1 VDAARLVG
9 YTISMESQT
18 APHDPGARPKKKEG
32 GAKLA
37 GPRKASGV
45 KAEVVQWRWRN
56 RIPKG
61 MITLVAGKPDQGKGL
76 FAAHVAADVS
86 NAGGNVLYSA
96 AEDSEGLMTRP
107 RLEAAGADLD
117 RVHLWRFQLP
127 RHGKELGQHVVDMEI
142 DLIVMDP
149 VARHL
154 SGGVSRHSDN
164 IGSVLKPLTDLI
176 ETTGTSVL
184 LIEHALKRVP
194 KSGHPLDAIGGSS
207 SGLPA
212 AARAAFVF
220 GRDPE
225 DEDRRIIAP
234 AKFNLGEW
242 PKAVAFE
249 LDTEELDTVGEIP
262 YLMFE
267 EEVVFDAMRLFQDR
281 RQPGKRGAPNDKRA
295 AAAEWLTTYLA
306 ENGATA
312 AHTVMEDAKQWNMS
326 RKTLERAAA
335 DMGVEKSAGR
345 TSKWDLPDEVKEA
358 LGLEDKPDPDDL
370 PKDEPKK
377 ASDVTS
383 GEKTDRDTM
392 DDALADLLG
401 GKEDSDES

>member
-1 VDAARLVG
+1 
-9 YTISMESQT
+9 M
-18 APHDPGARPKKKEG
+18 
-32 GAKLA
+32 
-37 GPRKASGV
+37 
-45 KAEVVQWRWRN
+45 N

-76 FAAHVAADVS
+76 FAAHVAAEIS
-86 NAGGNVLYSA
+86 NQGGNVLYSA

-107 RLEAAGADLD
+107 RLEAAGANLD
-117 RVHLWRFQLP
+117 RIHLWRFQLP
-127 RHGKELGQHVVDMEI
+127 RHGQELGQYVIDLEI

-220 GRDPE
+220 GRDP
-225 DEDRRIIAP
+225 DDDDRRIIAP

-249 LDTEELDTVGEIP
+249 LDTDEIDKIGEIP
-262 YLMFE
+262 YLLMDE
-267 EEVVFDAMRLFQDR
+267 ELTFDAMRLFEHR
-281 RQPGKRGAPNDKRA
+281 NQPGKRGAPNDKRA

-306 ENGATA
+306 ENGPTPAG
-312 AHTVMEDAKQWNMS
+312 TVMEDAKQWNMS

-358 LGLEDKPDPDDL
+358 LGIEDKPDVDDQ
-370 PKDEPKK
+370 PADEPKK
-377 ASDVTS
+377 ASEIAP
-383 GEKTDRDTM
+383 GEKTHRDEM

-401 GKEDSDES
+401 GDKEDEDGS

>member
-1 VDAARLVG
+1 MTPKRSNVG
-9 YTISMESQT
+9 PTEEE
-18 APHDPGARPKKKEG
+18 RKG
-32 GAKLA
+32 GELA

-45 KAEVVQWRWRN
+45 KAEVVEWRWMK

-61 MITLVAGKPDQGKGL
+61 MLTLVAGKPDQGKGL
-76 FAAHVAADVS
+76 FAAYIAAEIS
-86 NAGGNVLYSA
+86 QAGGNVLYSA

-107 RLEAAGADLD
+107 RLEAAGANLD
-117 RVHLWRFQLP
+117 NVHLWRFQLP
-127 RHGKELGQHVVDMEI
+127 RHGKELGQYVLDLDI

-154 SGGVSRHSDN
+154 SGGISRHSDN

-176 ETTGTSVL
+176 ESTGTSVL

-220 GRDPE
+220 GIDP
-225 DEDRRIIAP
+225 DDPDRRVIAP

-249 LDTEELDTVGEIP
+249 LDTEELKLNTDHGTVEADVP
-262 YLMFE
+262 YLLLD
-267 EEVVFDAMRLFQDR
+267 EEVVFDPMRLFQGR
-281 RQPGKRGAPNDKRA
+281 TAPGKRGAPNDKRA

-306 ENGATA
+306 ENGASA
-312 AHTVMEDAKQWNMS
+312 AGPVMEDAKQWNMS

-335 DMGVEKSAGR
+335 DMGVEKTSGR
-345 TSKWDLPDEVKEA
+345 NSKWDLPDEVKEA
-358 LGLEDKPDPDDL
+358 LGIEAKPDVDDTPPDS
-370 PKDEPKK
+370 PKK
-377 ASDVTS
+377 ASDVTP
-383 GEKTDRDTM
+383 GEKTQRDTM

-401 GKEDSDES
+401 GKEDGDE

>member
-1 VDAARLVG
+1 
-9 YTISMESQT
+9 
-18 APHDPGARPKKKEG
+18 
-32 GAKLA
+32 LA

-45 KAEVVQWRWRN
+45 KAEVVEWRWMN

-61 MITLVAGKPDQGKGL
+61 MITLLAGKPDQGKGL
-76 FAAHVAADVS
+76 FAAHVAAEVS
-86 NAGGNVLYSA
+86 QAGGNVLYSA

-117 RVHLWRFQLP
+117 RIHLWRFQLP
-127 RHGKELGQHVVDMEI
+127 RHGQELGQYVVELGI

-164 IGSVLKPLTDLI
+164 IGSVLKPLTDMI
-176 ETTGTSVL
+176 EVTGTSVL

-220 GRDPE
+220 GIDP
-225 DEDRRIIAP
+225 DDGNRRVMAP

-242 PKAVAFE
+242 PKALAFE
-249 LDTEELDTVGEIP
+249 LDTEDLPYVGDIPFLMLDEELH
-262 YLMFE
+262 Y
-267 EEVVFDAMRLFQDR
+267 DAMRLFQAR
-281 RQPGKRGAPNDKRA
+281 ATPGKRGAPNDKRA

-306 ENGATA
+306 ENGAKPA
-312 AHTVMEDAKQWNMS
+312 GVVMEDAKQWNMS

-335 DMGVEKSAGR
+335 DMGVVKSAGR
-345 TSKWDLPDEVKEA
+345 TSTWDLPDEVKEA
-358 LGLEDKPDPDDL
+358 LGIEDKPDPDDL
-370 PKDEPKK
+370 PADEPKK
-377 ASDVTS
+377 ASEIEA
-383 GEKTDRDTM
+383 GEKTSRDVM

-401 GKEDSDES
+401 NDDE

>member
-1 VDAARLVG
+1 
-9 YTISMESQT
+9 
-18 APHDPGARPKKKEG
+18 
-32 GAKLA
+32 LA

-45 KAEVVQWRWRN
+45 KAEVVEWRWMK

-61 MITLVAGKPDQGKGL
+61 MLVLVAGKPDQGKGL
-76 FAAHVAADVS
+76 FASYLAAEVS

-107 RLEAAGADLD
+107 RLEAVGANLD
-117 RVHLWRFQLP
+117 RIHLWRFQLP
-127 RHGKELGQHVVDMEI
+127 RHGKELGQYVVDLDI

-154 SGGVSRHSDN
+154 SGGISRHSDN
-164 IGSVLKPLTDLI
+164 IGSVLKPMTDLI

-220 GRDPE
+220 GRDPD
-225 DEDRRIIAP
+225 DEDRRILAP

-249 LDTEELDTVGEIP
+249 LDTEELSHVGEIP
-262 YLMFE
+262 YLLMD
-267 EEVVFDAMRLFQDR
+267 EEVVFDPMRLFQGR
-281 RQPGKRGAPNDKRA
+281 TQPGKRA

-306 ENGATA
+306 ENGPTQAG
-312 AHTVMEDAKQWNMS
+312 TVMEDAKQWNMT

-345 TSKWDLPDEVKEA
+345 NSKWDLPEEVKEA
-358 LGLEDKPDPDDL
+358 LGLNSIPDPDDL
-370 PKDEPKK
+370 PVDEPKK
-377 ASDVTS
+377 ASEVEAGGKTKRDV
-383 GEKTDRDTM
+383 M

-401 GKEDSDES
+401 KGDGDES

>member
-1 VDAARLVG
+1 MQSSIV
-9 YTISMESQT
+9 YTLSMTQGKRSRKGMTEEK
-18 APHDPGARPKKKEG
+18 GG
-32 GAKLA
+32 GAVA

-45 KAEVVQWRWRN
+45 KAEVVEWRWMK

-76 FAAHVAADVS
+76 FAAYLAAEIS

-127 RHGKELGQHVVDMEI
+127 RHGKELGQYVVDLDI

-164 IGSVLKPLTDLI
+164 IGSVLRPMTDMI
-176 ETTGTSVL
+176 EKRGTSVL

-212 AARAAFVF
+212 ASRAAFVF
-220 GRDPE
+220 GRDPD

-242 PKAVAFE
+242 PKAVSFE
-249 LDTEELDTVGEIP
+249 LDTEEIPKIGEIP
-262 YLMFE
+262 YLLLD
-267 EEVVFDAMRLFQDR
+267 EEVVFDPMKLFQGR
-281 RQPGKRGAPNDKRA
+281 TQPGKRGAPNDKRA

-306 ENGATA
+306 ENGPTQAGV
-312 AHTVMEDAKQWNMS
+312 VMEDAKQWNMT

-335 DMGVEKSAGR
+335 DMGVEKSSGR
-345 TSKWDLPDEVKEA
+345 NSKWDLPDEVKEA
-358 LGLEDKPDPDDL
+358 LGLEPTPDPDDV
-370 PKDEPKK
+370 PEDEPKK
-377 ASDVTS
+377 ASEIAP
-383 GEKTDRDTM
+383 GEKTSRDTM
-392 DDALADLLG
+392 DEALADLLG
-401 GKEDSDES
+401 KDDGDES

>member
-1 VDAARLVG
+1 MTSEKPTEVG
-9 YTISMESQT
+9 GE
-18 APHDPGARPKKKEG
+18 E
-32 GAKLA
+32 LA

-45 KAEVVQWRWRN
+45 KAEVVEWRWMN

-76 FAAHVAADVS
+76 FAAHVAAEIS
-86 NAGGNVLYSA
+86 QAGGNVLYSA
-96 AEDSEGLMTRP
+96 AEDSEGMMTRP

-127 RHGKELGQHVVDMEI
+127 RHGVELAQYVLEMEI

-154 SGGVSRHSDN
+154 SGGISRFSDN
-164 IGSVLKPLTDLI
+164 IGTVLKPMTDLI
-176 ETTGTSVL
+176 EKTGTSVL

-194 KSGHPLDAIGGSS
+194 KSGSPLDSIGGSS

-220 GRDPE
+220 GRDPD

-249 LDTEELDTVGEIP
+249 LDTTELNKVGEIP
-262 YLMFE
+262 YLMMDE
-267 EEVVFDAMRLFQDR
+267 ELVFDAMRLFEHR
-281 RQPGKRGAPNDKRA
+281 NQPGKRGAPNDKRA

-306 ENGATA
+306 EQGPTA

-345 TSKWDLPDEVKEA
+345 NSKWDLPDEVKEA
-358 LGLEDKPDPDDL
+358 LGIEDEKPEPPDDT
-370 PKDEPKK
+370 PKK
-377 ASDVTS
+377 ASGIEA
-383 GEKTDRDTM
+383 GEKTDRDEM

-401 GKEDSDES
+401 GESDDG

>member
-1 VDAARLVG
+1 MDAERTPS
-9 YTISMESQT
+9 YTISMT
-18 APHDPGARPKKKEG
+18 PGTGPVGARPKKAGEE
-32 GAKLA
+32 LA

-45 KAEVVQWRWRN
+45 KAETVEWRWMR

-76 FAAHVAADVS
+76 FAAFVAAEVS
-86 NAGGNVLYSA
+86 QAGGNVLYSA

-164 IGSVLKPLTDLI
+164 IGSVLKPMTDLI

-220 GRDPE
+220 GIDP
-225 DEDRRIIAP
+225 DDPDRRVIAP

-249 LDTEELDTVGEIP
+249 LDTHDLDSVGEIP
-262 YLMFE
+262 YLLLD
-267 EEVVFDAMRLFQDR
+267 EEVVFDPMRLFQGR
-281 RQPGKRGAPNDKRA
+281 TAPGKRGAPNDKRA
-295 AAAEWLTTYLA
+295 AAAEWLATYLA
-306 ENGATA
+306 ENGPTQAG
-312 AHTVMEDAKQWNMS
+312 TVMEDAKQWNMS

-335 DMGVEKSAGR
+335 DMGVEKTAGR
-345 TSKWDLPDEVKEA
+345 NSKWDLPDEAKEA
-358 LGLEDKPDPDDL
+358 LGITDQPDPDGL
-370 PKDEPKK
+370 PDDEPKK
-377 ASDVTS
+377 ASELAS
-383 GEKTDRDTM
+383 GEKTKRDVM

-401 GKEDSDES
+401 GDDGA